1 MSSSK
6 PSKGDPPDRSIVAI
20 MPLYNGARW
29 VEEAIRSV
37 LAQTLQPNEFIVVDD
52 GSTDA
57 GPEIV
62 ERLAAEHPLIRL
74 MRKANGGQSA
84 ARNFAVRHST
94 STFIALI
101 DQDDRWYPDHLA
113 DLMCAVRDHKGL
125 PLGWVYSDF
134 DDIDDSGYLVRR
146 GFVSHV
152 TNPKRDLVRIL
163 AEGMII
169 QPSATLVSRTAFEAV
184 GGFDEQL
191 SGYEDDDLFLRI
203 FRASY
208 DNVFVPFATSQ
219 WRIHAS
225 SSGASN
231 RTDASLKYY
240 IRKLLR
246 TFADDPWRG
255 HYYARNMIAPR
266 FVTIWLS
273 LFIRAARY
281 NNHPK
286 MIEYASEG
294 LALNKHLSR
303 RQRLVYGNAFRL
315 FLGAS
320 LFRVN
325 LMKTPMWGIGMRVA
339 RVTLGNG

>member
-1 MSSSK
+1 
-6 PSKGDPPDRSIVAI
+6 
-20 MPLYNGARW
+20 
-29 VEEAIRSV
+29 
-37 LAQTLQPNEFIVVDD
+37 
-52 GSTDA
+52 
-57 GPEIV
+57 
-62 ERLAAEHPLIRL
+62 
-74 MRKANGGQSA
+74 
-84 ARNFAVRHST
+84 VRHST
-94 STFIALI
+94 SAFIALI

-134 DDIDDSGYLVRR
+134 DDIDEGGHLVRR
-146 GFVSHV
+146 GFVGQV

-169 QPSATLVSRTAFEAV
+169 QSSATVISRAAFEAV

-208 DNVFVPFATSQ
+208 DNVFVPYPTSQ

-240 IRKLLR
+240 IGKLLR

-255 HYYARNMIAPR
+255 HYYARNVIAPC
-266 FVTIWLS
+266 FVGIWLA
-273 LFIRAARY
+273 LYVRAARS
-281 NNHPK
+281 NNHEK
-286 MIEYASEG
+286 MVEYASEG
-294 LALNKHLSR
+294 LALTRYLSGR
-303 RQRLVYGNAFRL
+303 RRLVYGNAFRL

-320 LFRVN
+320 HFRFN
-325 LMKTPMWGIGMRVA
+325 LIKTPMEHRRAIRPPNADPGVKPPTVPG
-339 RVTLGNG
+339 

>member
-1 MSSSK
+1 MSESELSQGDSS
-6 PSKGDPPDRSIVAI
+6 DRSIIVI
-20 MPLYNGARW
+20 MPLYNGAHW

-52 GSTDA
+52 GSTDN

-62 ERLAAEHPLIRL
+62 ERLAAKHPLIRL

-94 STFIALI
+94 SAFIALI
-101 DQDDRWYPDHLA
+101 DQDDRWYSNHLA
-113 DLMCAVRDHKGL
+113 DLMCAVRDHKEAA

-134 DDIDDSGYLVRR
+134 DDIDESGYLVRR

-169 QPSATLVSRTAFEAV
+169 QPSATLISRTAFEAV

-231 RTDASLKYY
+231 RTDESLKYY

-255 HYYARNMIAPR
+255 HYYTRNMIAPR

-281 NNHPK
+281 NNHAK

-294 LALNKHLSR
+294 LALTKHLSR

-320 LFRVN
+320 LFRFN
-325 LMKTPMWGIGMRVA
+325 LINTPIWGVGTRLA
-339 RVTLGNG
+339 RVTLGA